1 MEKITKKQMF
11 EGMVAYFRGEE
22 TEIAEE
28 SFAQFCLAQIAALDK
43 KSAKAKERA
52 EKKKAKADV
61 LTDLVYSIMT
71 DKFQTGAEIAT
82 AVLAQLPEDTD
93 VTAAKVTARI
103 TKLVNAAAV
112 VKEQVTVEFE
122 GKKSKKMAYKLAD
135 EGNGVE
141 DDSYDAFENEDV
153 EEE

>member
-28 SFAQFCLAQIAALDK
+28 AFAQFCLAQIADLDK

-52 EKKKAKADV
+52 EKKKAEADS
-61 LTDLVYSIMT
+61 LTDLVYSVMT
-71 DKFQTGAEIAT
+71 DEFQTGAEIAA
-82 AVLAQLPEDTD
+82 AVLAQLSEDTD

-103 TKLVNAAAV
+103 TKLVNANAV
-112 VKEQVTVEFE
+112 VKEQVTVEVE
-122 GKKSKKMAYKLAD
+122 GKKSKKMAYKLNPADACFD
-135 EGNGVE
+135 EGCE
-141 DDSYDAFENEDV
+141 D
-153 EEE
+153 EE

>member
-28 SFAQFCLAQIAALDK
+28 AFAQFCLAQIADLDK

-52 EKKKAKADV
+52 EKKKAEADI
-61 LTDLVYSIMT
+61 LTDLVYSVMT
-71 DKFQTGAEIAT
+71 NKFQTGAEIAT

-103 TKLVNAAAV
+103 TKLVNAGAV
-112 VKEQVTVEFE
+112 VKEQVTVECD
-122 GKKSKKMAYKLAD
+122 GKKSKKMAYKLNPEDGSQD
-135 EGNGVE
+135 EE
-141 DDSYDAFENEDV
+141 
-153 EEE
+153 

>member
-1 MEKITKKQMF
+1 MEKITKKMHY
-11 EGMVAYFRGEE
+11 ENLIAYIRGED
-22 TEIAEE
+22 TITSE
-28 SFAQFCLAQIAALDK
+28 SDMIEFCLAQIADLDK

-52 EKKKAKADV
+52 EKKKAEADV
-61 LTDLVYSIMT
+61 LTDLVYSVMT
-71 DKFQTGAEIAT
+71 DEFQTGAEIAT

-112 VKEQVTVEFE
+112 VKEQVTVEVE
-122 GKKSKKMAYKLAD
+122 GKKSKKMAYKLA
-135 EGNGVE
+135 E
-141 DDSYDAFENEDV
+141 DQDV

>member
-1 MEKITKKQMF
+1 MEIKITKKMF
-11 EGMVAYFRGEE
+11 YEGLIAYIQGEDTAISE
-22 TEIAEE
+22 TDMIT
-28 SFAQFCLAQIAALDK
+28 FCEAQIADLDK

-52 EKKKAKADV
+52 EKKKAEADF
-61 LTDLVYSIMT
+61 LTDLVYSVMT
-71 DKFQTGAEIAT
+71 DEFQTGAEIAT

-112 VKEQVTVEFE
+112 VKEQVTVEVE

-135 EGNGVE
+135 GQGV
-141 DDSYDAFENEDV
+141 ENEDV
-153 EEE
+153 EED

>member
-1 MEKITKKQMF
+1 MEVKITKKMHY
-11 EGMVAYFRGEE
+11 ESLIAYINGEDTII
-22 TEIAEE
+22 TEADMI
-28 SFAQFCLAQIAALDK
+28 QFCLAQIADLDK

-52 EKKKAKADV
+52 EKKKAEADV
-61 LTDLVYSIMT
+61 LTDLVYSVMT
-71 DKFQTGAEIAT
+71 DEFQTGAEIAT

-112 VKEQVTVEFE
+112 VKEQVTVEVE

-135 EGNGVE
+135 GQGVE
-141 DDSYDAFENEDV
+141 DDSFDEIENEEA

>member
-28 SFAQFCLAQIAALDK
+28 AFAQFCLAQIADLDK

-52 EKKKAKADV
+52 EKKKAEADV
-61 LTDLVYSIMT
+61 LTDLVYSVMT
-71 DKFQTGAEIAT
+71 DEFQTGAEIAT

-112 VKEQVTVEFE
+112 VKEQVTVEVE
-122 GKKSKKMAYKLAD
+122 GKKSKKMAYRIS
-135 EGNGVE
+135 NT
-141 DDSYDAFENEDV
+141 DSYDEFENEDA